1 MTAFRQTVLV
11 LGVTSTGLIAG
22 LFCAF
27 AYAVMPGLHR
37 ADARTLVTA
46 MQKINVAIVNPVFL
60 LLFFGGLVVT
70 GTAAWLCRHHA
81 IAPWVITAAVLYL
94 VGLIVTVAFNIPLN
108 DRLAAATDPDA
119 ARAAFENSW
128 VRWNLVR
135 AALHTAAFT
144 ALATGLVV
152 SSSA

>member
-1 MTAFRQTVLV
+1 MTALRQTILV
-11 LGVTSTGLIAG
+11 LGVTTTGLMAG

-37 ADARTLVTA
+37 TDARTLVTA
-46 MQKINVAIVNPVFL
+46 MQKINAAIVNPVFL

-70 GTAAWLCRHHA
+70 VAAAWLCRHEA
-81 IAPWVITAAVLYL
+81 IAPWVIVAAVLYL
-94 VGLIVTVAFNIPLN
+94 LGLVVTVAFNIPLN
-108 DRLAAATDPDA
+108 DRLAAATDPDT
-119 ARAAFENSW
+119 ARAAFETAW

-135 AALHTAAFT
+135 AVLHTGGFMVLAA
-144 ALATGLVV
+144 GLVV